1 MTSEPV
7 AVVVGV
13 GPGLGG
19 ALAARFARGGFRVAL
34 VARHEESV
42 RATHGELGEAGRVFL
57 SDASDEESVR
67 TTFER
72 IRSEL
77 GAPEVLLYN
86 AGAFER
92 GGILELSAIAV
103 EQVWRVNCLGGLLWA
118 QSVLPAMLER
128 RRGTIL
134 FTGATA
140 SLRGSAR
147 FAALAIGKFG
157 LRALAQSMAR
167 EFAPQGIH
175 VGHVVI
181 DGQIDLPRLRALY
194 PERDAATF
202 LSPRAI
208 AESYWNLYAQDSSAW
223 SHEVDL
229 RPSVEKF

>member
-7 AVVVGV
+7 AVVIGV

-42 RATHGELGEAGRVFL
+42 RAVHGEIKGAGRVFL
-57 SDASDEESVR
+57 GDASDEHSVR
-67 TTFER
+67 ATFER
-72 IRSEL
+72 VQAEL

-92 GGILELSAIAV
+92 GGILDLSTAAV
-103 EQVWRVNCLGGLLWA
+103 EQAWRVNCLGGLLWA

-167 EFAPQGIH
+167 EFAAQGIH

-181 DGQIDLPRLRALY
+181 DGQIDIPRPRALF

-202 LSPRAI
+202 LSPQAI
-208 AESYWNLYAQDSSAW
+208 AESYWNLYAQDASAW